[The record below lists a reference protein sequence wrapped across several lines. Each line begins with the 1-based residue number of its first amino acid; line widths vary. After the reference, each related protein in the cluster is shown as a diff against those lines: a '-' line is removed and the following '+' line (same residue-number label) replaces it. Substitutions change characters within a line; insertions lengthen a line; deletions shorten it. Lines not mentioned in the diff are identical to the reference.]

1 MSELTVAGDEP
12 VTALGA
18 PKTIL
23 RSIYEIDPLMLEQLA
38 QWLEGR
44 GLRTSLGNITGL
56 QGLKTSFLRVFG
68 PSTATAI
75 PANVWT
81 TIPLT
86 GSWRQFGQTDW
97 QLIVP
102 GDPAYGTNPGQIRCL
117 REGIY
122 DLVGAVIFDASNQT
136 GDRGVYV
143 SEQTGAYAGQWQLVQ
158 SMPMPKVAG
167 GAVLVSGETYQYVGN
182 IVALQAQSTVATQT
196 TANPNSEFL
205 SATFIG
211 RP

>member
-1 MSELTVAGDEP
+1 VSELTIPGDAPQETFGP
-12 VTALGA
+12 

-38 QWLEGR
+38 QWLETR
-44 GLRTSLGNITGL
+44 GLTTSLSSITGL
-56 QGLKTSFLRVFG
+56 QGIKTSFLRAFG
-68 PSTATAI
+68 PTAATTI

-86 GSWRQFGQTDW
+86 GTWRQFGQTDW
-97 QLIVP
+97 QLIVA
-102 GDPAYGTNPGQIRCL
+102 GDPDYATYGGCIRCK

-143 SEQTGAYAGQWQLVQ
+143 HEMTGVYAGQWQLVQ
-158 SMPMPKVAG
+158 STPMPKVAG

-182 IVALQAQSTVATQT
+182 IIGLQAQATVNTAT

>member
-1 MSELTVAGDEP
+1 LSDPAFVGDAP
-12 VTALGA
+12 APSLGP

-23 RSIYEIDPLMLEQLA
+23 RSVYEIDPLVLEQLA
-38 QWLEGR
+38 QWFEQR
-44 GLRTSLGNITGL
+44 GLRTTLSQITGL
-56 QGLKTSFLRVFG
+56 QGLKTSFLRAFG
-68 PSTATAI
+68 PTAATAI

-86 GSWRQFGQTDW
+86 GTWRQFGQTDW
-97 QLIVP
+97 QLIVA
-102 GDPAYGTNPGQIRCL
+102 GDPDYATYPGCIRCL

-143 SEQTGAYAGQWQLVQ
+143 HEMTGAYAGQWQLVQ
-158 SMPMPKVAG
+158 STPMPKVAG
-167 GAVLVSGETYQYVGN
+167 GAVLVSGETYQYIGN
-182 IVALQAQSTVATQT
+182 IIGLQAQATVTTAT